1 MWRTST
7 WRKAILAPV
16 LGGLLVAAGLSSTG
30 AAVAKPHPGVTF
42 TGHSNKITNR
52 YLPTTK
58 FHRCVLGG
66 NDQGQHL
73 RIVRVLQ
80 NRTKRFTYKGQTVKP
95 AVVKDRVT
103 DVGAGQLIEKTVDY
117 FAQGKASNVYYF
129 GEDVNEYENG
139 HLVSH
144 EGQWRLGRDTN
155 TPGVRRTSPASP
167 WRRIASSPAGR
178 PSGSEVT
185 PTGT

>member
-7 WRKAILAPV
+7 WRKAILASV
-16 LGGLLVAAGLSSTG
+16 LGGLLVATGLSSTG

-52 YLPTTK
+52 YLPITK

-80 NRTKRFTYKGQTVKP
+80 NRTKRFTYKGRTVKT

-117 FAQGKASNVYYF
+117 FAQTRPATSIT
-129 GEDVNEYENG
+129 
-139 HLVSH
+139 S
-144 EGQWRLGRDTN
+144 
-155 TPGVRRTSPASP
+155 VRT
-167 WRRIASSPAGR
+167 
-178 PSGSEVT
+178 
-185 PTGT
+185 